1 MSMKIKQTYKTA
13 AILAS
18 FLVIWMVSGSMIEEE
33 SFEKNSSTLDTLSSV
48 TIVNSKATNKSKI
61 LKSSGFTEADKFVQV
76 RAEVSGRLIARPAKQ
91 GDYIEEGDL
100 ICQLYIAGREAY
112 PKIVAPFS
120 GYLETL
126 RVEEGDFLNTGSVC
140 AALIDP
146 DPMLVVADI
155 AEKDIAQ
162 VQLGSKAS
170 AKLISGRYIS
180 GEVTFIASSAD
191 KNTRT
196 FRVEIS
202 VDNKD
207 RTIRDGVSAEIYIKG
222 KEEAAHIIS
231 PAILSLNDQGK
242 LGVRTVTADNRVEFK
257 EINILEDTNSGMW
270 VSGLG
275 EEARIIT
282 LGQEYVFQ
290 GQTVNVK
297 ETFSPDA

>member
-1 MSMKIKQTYKTA
+1 MKIKQTYKTA

-33 SFEKNSSTLDTLSSV
+33 NFEKNTSKLDTLSSV
-48 TIVNSKATNKSKI
+48 TIVNSKAINKSKI

-76 RAEVSGRLIARPAKQ
+76 RAEVSGRLIARPAQQ
-91 GDYIEEGDL
+91 GDYVEEGDL

-126 RVEEGDFLNTGSVC
+126 RVEEGDFLNTGAVC

-146 DPMLVVADI
+146 DPMLIVADI

-162 VQLGSKAS
+162 VELGSEAS

-222 KEEAAHIIS
+222 KQEAAHKIS

-297 ETFSPDA
+297 ETFYPDA

>member
-1 MSMKIKQTYKTA
+1 MKIKQTYKTA

-18 FLVIWMVSGSMIEEE
+18 FLAIWMISGSMIEEE
-33 SFEKNSSTLDTLSSV
+33 NFEKNTSKLDTLSSV

-76 RAEVSGRLIARPAKQ
+76 RAEVSGRLIARPAQQ
-91 GDYIEEGDL
+91 GDYVEEGDL

-126 RVEEGDFLNTGSVC
+126 RVEEGDFLNTGAVC

-146 DPMLVVADI
+146 DPMLIVADI

-162 VQLGSKAS
+162 VELGSEAS

-222 KEEAAHIIS
+222 KQEAAHKIS

-242 LGVRTVTADNRVEFK
+242 LGVRTVTVDNRVEFK

-275 EEARIIT
+275 EDARIIT

>member
-1 MSMKIKQTYKTA
+1 MKIKQTYKTA
-13 AILAS
+13 VILAS

-76 RAEVSGRLIARPAKQ
+76 RAEVSGRLIARPAQQ
-91 GDYIEEGDL
+91 GDYIQEGDL

-222 KEEAAHIIS
+222 KEEPAHKIS

-242 LGVRTVTADNRVEFK
+242 LGVRTVTFDNRVEFK

-275 EEARIIT
+275 EDARIIT

>member
-1 MSMKIKQTYKTA
+1 MKIKQTYKTA

-18 FLVIWMVSGSMIEEE
+18 FLVIWMVSGSMIKEE
-33 SFEKNSSTLDTLSSV
+33 SFEKNTSTLDTLSSV

-76 RAEVSGRLIARPAKQ
+76 RAEVSGRLIARPAQQ

-222 KEEAAHIIS
+222 KEEPAHKIS

-242 LGVRTVTADNRVEFK
+242 LGVRTVTSDNRVEFK

-275 EEARIIT
+275 EDARIIT

>member
-1 MSMKIKQTYKTA
+1 MKIKQTYKTA

-18 FLVIWMVSGSMIEEE
+18 FLAIWMISGSLVEEQT
-33 SFEKNSSTLDTLSSV
+33 FEKSDVSLDTLSSV
-48 TIVNSKATNKSKI
+48 TIHNSKATNKSQI

-76 RAEVSGRLIARPAKQ
+76 RAEVSGRVIARPAQQ
-91 GDYIEEGDL
+91 GDFVKEGDL

-120 GYLETL
+120 GYLESL
-126 RVEEGDFLNTGSVC
+126 RVEEGDFLNTGAVC

-146 DPMLVVADI
+146 DPVLLVADI
-155 AEKDIAQ
+155 AEKDVAQ
-162 VQLGSKAS
+162 IQLGSQAT
-170 AKLISGRYIS
+170 AKLISGRLIS

-202 VDNKD
+202 VDNKN

-222 KEEAAHIIS
+222 KEELAHKIS

-242 LGVRTVTADNRVEFK
+242 LGVRTVTNENIVEFK
-257 EINILEDTNSGMW
+257 EIKILEDTSTGMW
-270 VSGLG
+270 VSGLD
-275 EEARIIT
+275 ETSRIIT

-297 ETFSPDA
+297 ETFTPDV

>member
-1 MSMKIKQTYKTA
+1 MKIKQTYKTA

-18 FLVIWMVSGSMIEEE
+18 FLVIWMVSGSLVEEE
-33 SFEKNSSTLDTLSSV
+33 NFEKNNSALDTLSSV

-76 RAEVSGRLIARPAKQ
+76 RAEVSGRLIARPAQQ
-91 GDYIEEGDL
+91 GDYVEEGDL

-126 RVEEGDFLNTGSVC
+126 RVEEGDFLNTGAVC

-146 DPMLVVADI
+146 DPMLIVADI

-162 VQLGSKAS
+162 VELGSEAS

-222 KEEAAHIIS
+222 KQEAAHKIS

-270 VSGLG
+270 ISGLG

>member
-1 MSMKIKQTYKTA
+1 MKIKQTYKTA

-33 SFEKNSSTLDTLSSV
+33 NFEKNTSKLDTLSSV
-48 TIVNSKATNKSKI
+48 TILNSKATNKSKI

-76 RAEVSGRLIARPAKQ
+76 RAEVSGRLIARPAQQ
-91 GDYIEEGDL
+91 GDYVEEGDL

-126 RVEEGDFLNTGSVC
+126 RVEEGDFLNTGAVC

-146 DPMLVVADI
+146 DPMLLVADI

-162 VQLGSKAS
+162 VELGSEAS

-222 KEEAAHIIS
+222 KQEAAHKIS

>member
-1 MSMKIKQTYKTA
+1 MKTKQTYKTA
-13 AILAS
+13 SILAS
-18 FLVIWMVSGSMIEEE
+18 FLVIWMVSGSLVEEE
-33 SFEKNSSTLDTLSSV
+33 NFEKNNSALDTLSSV

-76 RAEVSGRLIARPAKQ
+76 RAEVSGRLIARPAQQ
-91 GDYIEEGDL
+91 GDYVEEGDL

-126 RVEEGDFLNTGSVC
+126 RVEEGDFLNTGAVC

-146 DPMLVVADI
+146 DPMLIVADI

-162 VQLGSKAS
+162 VQLGSEAR

-202 VDNKD
+202 VDNED

-222 KEEAAHIIS
+222 KEEAAHKIS

>member
-1 MSMKIKQTYKTA
+1 MKIKQTYKTA
-13 AILAS
+13 AICAV
-18 FLVIWMVSGSMIEEE
+18 FLTVWMISGSLVEEE
-33 SFEKNSSTLDTLSSV
+33 NFAKSDSSLDTLSSV
-48 TIVNSKATNKSKI
+48 TILNSKAIDKSKI

-76 RAEVSGRLIARPAKQ
+76 RAELSGRVVSRPAKQ
-91 GDYIEEGDL
+91 GDFVEKGDL

-120 GYLETL
+120 GYLESL
-126 RVEEGDFLNTGSVC
+126 KVDEGDFLNTGAVC
-140 AALIDP
+140 ASLIDP
-146 DPMLVVADI
+146 DPMLLVADI

-162 VQLGSKAS
+162 IQLGSEAS
-170 AKLISGRYIS
+170 AKLISGRLITGNVS
-180 GEVTFIASSAD
+180 FIASSAD

-207 RTIRDGVSAEIYIKG
+207 RSIRDGVSAEIYIKG
-222 KEEAAHIIS
+222 KEEPAHRIS
-231 PAILSLNDQGK
+231 PAILALNDQGK
-242 LGVRTVTADNRVEFK
+242 LGIRTVTSDNTVEFR
-257 EINILEDTNSGMW
+257 EINILEDTNNGMW

-275 EEARIIT
+275 KEARIIT

-297 ETFSPDA
+297 ETFSPEA

>member
-1 MSMKIKQTYKTA
+1 MKIKQTYKTA

-18 FLVIWMVSGSMIEEE
+18 FLAIWMVSGSMIEEE
-33 SFEKNSSTLDTLSSV
+33 NFEKNTTKLDTLSSV

-76 RAEVSGRLIARPAKQ
+76 RAEVSGRLIARPAQQ
-91 GDYIEEGDL
+91 GDYVEEGDL

-126 RVEEGDFLNTGSVC
+126 RVEEGDFLNTGAVC

-146 DPMLVVADI
+146 DPMLIVADI

-162 VQLGSKAS
+162 VELGSEAS

-222 KEEAAHIIS
+222 KQEAAHKIS

>member
-1 MSMKIKQTYKTA
+1 MKIKQTYKTA

-18 FLVIWMVSGSMIEEE
+18 FLAIWMVSGSMIEEE
-33 SFEKNSSTLDTLSSV
+33 NFEKNTSKLDTLSSV

-76 RAEVSGRLIARPAKQ
+76 RAEVSGRLIATPAQQ
-91 GDYIEEGDL
+91 GDYVEEGDL

-126 RVEEGDFLNTGSVC
+126 RVNEGDFLNTGAVC

-146 DPMLVVADI
+146 DPMLIVADI

-162 VQLGSKAS
+162 VELGSEAS
-170 AKLISGRYIS
+170 AKLISGRHIS

-222 KEEAAHIIS
+222 KQEAAHKIS

>member
-1 MSMKIKQTYKTA
+1 MKIKQTYKTA
-13 AILAS
+13 TILAS
-18 FLVIWMVSGSMIEEE
+18 FLDIWMVSGTLVEEQT
-33 SFEKNSSTLDTLSSV
+33 FERSETSLDTLSSV
-48 TIVNSKATNKSKI
+48 TILNSKASDKSQI

-76 RAEVSGRLIARPAKQ
+76 RAEVSGRVISRPVQQ
-91 GDYIEEGDL
+91 GDFVNEGDL

-120 GYLETL
+120 GYLESL
-126 RVEEGDFLNTGSVC
+126 KVDEGDFLNVGSVC
-140 AALIDP
+140 ASLIDP
-146 DPMLVVADI
+146 DPMLLVADV

-162 VQLGSKAS
+162 IQLGSEAT
-170 AKLISGRYIS
+170 AKLISGRLIS
-180 GEVTFIASSAD
+180 GEVAFIASSAD

-222 KEEAAHIIS
+222 KKEPAHKIS

-242 LGVRTVTADNRVEFK
+242 LGVRTVTNENKVEFK
-257 EINILEDTNSGMW
+257 EIKILEDTSTGMW
-270 VSGLG
+270 VSGLDNV
-275 EEARIIT
+275 ARIIT

>member
-1 MSMKIKQTYKTA
+1 
-13 AILAS
+13 
-18 FLVIWMVSGSMIEEE
+18 MVEEE
-33 SFEKNSSTLDTLSSV
+33 NFEKNTSKLDTLSSV

-76 RAEVSGRLIARPAKQ
+76 RAEVSGRLIARPAQQ
-91 GDYIEEGDL
+91 GDYVEEGDL

-126 RVEEGDFLNTGSVC
+126 RVEEGDFLNTGAVC

-146 DPMLVVADI
+146 DPMLIVADI

-162 VQLGSKAS
+162 VELGSEAS

-222 KEEAAHIIS
+222 KQEAAHKIS

>member
-1 MSMKIKQTYKTA
+1 MKIKQTYKTA
-13 AILAS
+13 SILAS
-18 FLVIWMVSGSMIEEE
+18 FLVIWMVSGSLVQEEN
-33 SFEKNSSTLDTLSSV
+33 FERNDDSLDTLSSV
-48 TIVNSKATNKSKI
+48 TIINSQATKKSMV

-76 RAEVSGRLIARPAKQ
+76 RAEVSGRLIARPAQQ
-91 GDYIEEGDL
+91 GDFVEEGDL

-155 AEKDIAQ
+155 AEKNIAQ
-162 VQLGSKAS
+162 VQLGSKAN

-222 KEEAAHIIS
+222 KEEPAHKIS

-242 LGVRTVTADNRVEFK
+242 LGVRTVTADNKVEFK

-275 EEARIIT
+275 QEARIIT

>member
-1 MSMKIKQTYKTA
+1 MKIKQTYKTA

-18 FLVIWMVSGSMIEEE
+18 FLAIWMVSGSMIEEE
-33 SFEKNSSTLDTLSSV
+33 NFEKNTSKLDTLSSV
-48 TIVNSKATNKSKI
+48 TIVNSKAINKSKI

-76 RAEVSGRLIARPAKQ
+76 RAEVSGRLIARPAQQ
-91 GDYIEEGDL
+91 GDYVEEGDL

-126 RVEEGDFLNTGSVC
+126 RVEEGDFLNTGAVC

-146 DPMLVVADI
+146 DPMLIVADI

-162 VQLGSKAS
+162 VELGSEAS

-222 KEEAAHIIS
+222 KQEAAHKIS

-297 ETFSPDA
+297 ETFYPDA

>member
-1 MSMKIKQTYKTA
+1 MKIKQTYKTA

-33 SFEKNSSTLDTLSSV
+33 NFEKNTSKLDTLSSV
-48 TIVNSKATNKSKI
+48 TILNSKATNKSKI

-76 RAEVSGRLIARPAKQ
+76 RAEVSGRLIARPAQQ
-91 GDYIEEGDL
+91 GDYVEEGDL

-126 RVEEGDFLNTGSVC
+126 RVEEGDFLNTGAVC

-146 DPMLVVADI
+146 DPMLIVADI

-162 VQLGSKAS
+162 VELGSEAS

-222 KEEAAHIIS
+222 KQEAAHKIS

-242 LGVRTVTADNRVEFK
+242 LGVRTVTSDNRVEFK

>member
-1 MSMKIKQTYKTA
+1 MKIKQTYKTA

-33 SFEKNSSTLDTLSSV
+33 NFEKNTTKLDTLSSV

-76 RAEVSGRLIARPAKQ
+76 RAEVSGRLIARPAQQ
-91 GDYIEEGDL
+91 GDYVEEGDL

-126 RVEEGDFLNTGSVC
+126 RVEEGDFLNTGAVC

-146 DPMLVVADI
+146 DPMLIVADI

-162 VQLGSKAS
+162 VELGSEAS

-222 KEEAAHIIS
+222 KQEAAHKIS

-242 LGVRTVTADNRVEFK
+242 LGVRTVTANNRVEFK

-275 EEARIIT
+275 EDARIIT

>member
-1 MSMKIKQTYKTA
+1 MKIKQTYKTA

-33 SFEKNSSTLDTLSSV
+33 NYEKNTSTLDTLSSV

-76 RAEVSGRLIARPAKQ
+76 RAEVSGRLIARPAQQ

-222 KEEAAHIIS
+222 KEEPAHKIS

-242 LGVRTVTADNRVEFK
+242 LGVRTVTSDNRVEFK

-275 EEARIIT
+275 EDARIIT

>member
-1 MSMKIKQTYKTA
+1 MKVKQTYKTA

-76 RAEVSGRLIARPAKQ
+76 RAEVSGRLIARPAQQ

-222 KEEAAHIIS
+222 KEEPAHKIS

-242 LGVRTVTADNRVEFK
+242 LGVRTVTSDNRVEFK

-275 EEARIIT
+275 EDARIIT

>member
-1 MSMKIKQTYKTA
+1 MKIKQTYKTA
-13 AILAS
+13 AICS
-18 FLVIWMVSGSMIEEE
+18 GFLLIWMISGILVEEE
-33 SFEKNSSTLDTLSSV
+33 NFKKSDTSLDTLSSV
-48 TIVNSKATNKSKI
+48 TILNSNATNKSQI
-61 LKSSGFTEADKFVQV
+61 LKSSGFTEADKFVQI
-76 RAEVSGRLIARPAKQ
+76 RAEVSGRVISRPAKQ
-91 GDYIEEGDL
+91 GDFVKEGDL
-100 ICQLYIAGREAY
+100 LCQLYIAGREAY

-120 GYLETL
+120 GYLESL
-126 RVEEGDFLNTGSVC
+126 KVDEGDFLNTGAVC
-140 AALIDP
+140 ASLIDP
-146 DPMLVVADI
+146 DPMLLVADI

-162 VQLGSKAS
+162 IQLGSEAT
-170 AKLISGRYIS
+170 AKLISGRMVNGLVS
-180 GEVTFIASSAD
+180 FIASSAD

-202 VDNKD
+202 VDNND

-231 PAILSLNDQGK
+231 PSILSLSDEGK
-242 LGVRTVTADNRVEFK
+242 LGIRTVNIENKVEFK
-257 EINILEDTNSGMW
+257 EIKILEDTNKGMW

-297 ETFSPDA
+297 ETFSPEA

>member
-1 MSMKIKQTYKTA
+1 MKIKQTYKTA
-13 AILAS
+13 VILAS
-18 FLVIWMVSGSMIEEE
+18 FLAIWMVSGSMIEEE
-33 SFEKNSSTLDTLSSV
+33 NFEKNTSKLDTLSSV

-76 RAEVSGRLIARPAKQ
+76 RAEVSGRLIARPAQQ
-91 GDYIEEGDL
+91 GDYVEEGDL

-126 RVEEGDFLNTGSVC
+126 RVEEGDFLNTGAVC

-146 DPMLVVADI
+146 DPMLIVADI

-162 VQLGSKAS
+162 VELGSEAS

-222 KEEAAHIIS
+222 KQEAAHKIS

-242 LGVRTVTADNRVEFK
+242 LGVRTVTSDNRVEFK

>member
-1 MSMKIKQTYKTA
+1 MKIKQTYKTA
-13 AILAS
+13 SILAS
-18 FLVIWMVSGSMIEEE
+18 FLVIWMVSGSLVEEQT
-33 SFEKNSSTLDTLSSV
+33 FEINETSLDTLSSV
-48 TIVNSKATNKSKI
+48 TILNSIASNKSQI

-76 RAEVSGRLIARPAKQ
+76 RAEVSGRVISTPVQQ
-91 GDYIEEGDL
+91 GDYVKEGDL

-120 GYLETL
+120 GYLESL
-126 RVEEGDFLNTGSVC
+126 KVDEGDFLNVGSVC
-140 AALIDP
+140 ASLIDP
-146 DPMLVVADI
+146 DPMLLVADV

-162 VQLGSKAS
+162 IQLGSEAT
-170 AKLISGRYIS
+170 AKLISGRLIA
-180 GEVTFIASSAD
+180 GEVAFIGSSAD

-202 VDNKD
+202 VENKD
-207 RTIRDGVSAEIYIKG
+207 TTIRDGVSAEIYIKG
-222 KEEAAHIIS
+222 KKEPAHKIS

-242 LGVRTVTADNRVEFK
+242 LGVRTVTKENKVEFK
-257 EINILEDTNSGMW
+257 EIKILEDTSSGMW
-270 VSGLG
+270 VSGLDQ
-275 EEARIIT
+275 EARIIT

>member
-1 MSMKIKQTYKTA
+1 
-13 AILAS
+13 
-18 FLVIWMVSGSMIEEE
+18 MVSGSLVQEEN
-33 SFEKNSSTLDTLSSV
+33 FERNDDSLDTLSSV
-48 TIVNSKATNKSKI
+48 TIINSQATKKSMV

-76 RAEVSGRLIARPAKQ
+76 RAEVSGRLIARPAQQ
-91 GDYIEEGDL
+91 GDFVEEGDL

-155 AEKDIAQ
+155 AEKNIAQ
-162 VQLGSKAS
+162 VQLGSKAT

-222 KEEAAHIIS
+222 KEEPAHKIS

-242 LGVRTVTADNRVEFK
+242 LGVRTVTADNKVEFK

-275 EEARIIT
+275 QEARIIT

>member
-1 MSMKIKQTYKTA
+1 MKIKQTYKTA

-18 FLVIWMVSGSMIEEE
+18 FLAIWMVSGSMIEEE
-33 SFEKNSSTLDTLSSV
+33 NFEKNTSKLDTLSSV
-48 TIVNSKATNKSKI
+48 TIVNSKAINKSKI

-76 RAEVSGRLIARPAKQ
+76 RAEVSGRLIARPAQQ
-91 GDYIEEGDL
+91 GDYVEEGDL

-126 RVEEGDFLNTGSVC
+126 RVEEGDFLNTGAVC

-146 DPMLVVADI
+146 DPMLIVADI

-162 VQLGSKAS
+162 VELGSEAS

-207 RTIRDGVSAEIYIKG
+207 RSIRDGVSAEIYIKG
-222 KEEAAHIIS
+222 KQEAAHKIS

-257 EINILEDTNSGMW
+257 EISILEDTNSGMW

>member
-1 MSMKIKQTYKTA
+1 MKIKQTYKTA
-13 AILAS
+13 SILAS
-18 FLVIWMVSGSMIEEE
+18 FLVIWMVSGSMVEEE
-33 SFEKNSSTLDTLSSV
+33 NFEKNNSALDTLSSV

-76 RAEVSGRLIARPAKQ
+76 RAEVSGRLIARPAQQ
-91 GDYIEEGDL
+91 GDYVEEGDL

-126 RVEEGDFLNTGSVC
+126 RVEEGDFLNTGAVC

-146 DPMLVVADI
+146 DPMLIVADI

-162 VQLGSKAS
+162 VQLGSEAR

-202 VDNKD
+202 VDNED

-222 KEEAAHIIS
+222 KEEAAHKIS
-231 PAILSLNDQGK
+231 PAILSLDDQGK

>member
-1 MSMKIKQTYKTA
+1 MKIKQTYKTA
-13 AILAS
+13 AICS
-18 FLVIWMVSGSMIEEE
+18 GFLLIWMISGILVEEE
-33 SFEKNSSTLDTLSSV
+33 NFTKSDTSLDTLSSV
-48 TIVNSKATNKSKI
+48 TILNSNATNKSQI
-61 LKSSGFTEADKFVQV
+61 LKSSGFTEADKFVQI
-76 RAEVSGRLIARPAKQ
+76 RAEVSGRVISRPAKQ
-91 GDYIEEGDL
+91 GDFVKEGDL
-100 ICQLYIAGREAY
+100 LCQLYIAGREAY

-120 GYLETL
+120 GYLESL
-126 RVEEGDFLNTGSVC
+126 KVDEGDFLNTGAVC
-140 AALIDP
+140 ASLIDP
-146 DPMLVVADI
+146 DPMLLVADI

-162 VQLGSKAS
+162 IQLGSEAT
-170 AKLISGRYIS
+170 AKLISGRMVNGLVS
-180 GEVTFIASSAD
+180 FIASSAD

-202 VDNKD
+202 VDNND

-231 PAILSLNDQGK
+231 PSILSLSDEGK
-242 LGVRTVTADNRVEFK
+242 LGIRTVNIENKVEFK
-257 EINILEDTNSGMW
+257 EIKILEDTNKGMW

-297 ETFSPDA
+297 ETFSPEA

>member
-1 MSMKIKQTYKTA
+1 MKIKQTYKTA
-13 AILAS
+13 AICS
-18 FLVIWMVSGSMIEEE
+18 GFLLIWMISGSLVEEE
-33 SFEKNSSTLDTLSSV
+33 NFKKSDTSLDTLSSV
-48 TIVNSKATNKSKI
+48 TILNSNATNKSQI
-61 LKSSGFTEADKFVQV
+61 LKSSGFTEADKFVQI
-76 RAEVSGRLIARPAKQ
+76 RAEVSGRVISRPAKQ
-91 GDYIEEGDL
+91 GDFVKEGDL
-100 ICQLYIAGREAY
+100 LCQLYIAGREAY

-120 GYLETL
+120 GYLESL
-126 RVEEGDFLNTGSVC
+126 KVDEGDFLNTGAVC
-140 AALIDP
+140 ASLIDP
-146 DPMLVVADI
+146 DPMLLVADI

-162 VQLGSKAS
+162 IQLGSEAS
-170 AKLISGRYIS
+170 AKLISGRMVNGLVS
-180 GEVTFIASSAD
+180 FIASSAD

-202 VDNKD
+202 VDNND

-231 PAILSLNDQGK
+231 PSILSLSDEGK
-242 LGVRTVTADNRVEFK
+242 LGIRTVNIENKVEFK
-257 EINILEDTNSGMW
+257 EIKILEDTNKGMW

-297 ETFSPDA
+297 ETFSPEA

>member
-1 MSMKIKQTYKTA
+1 MKIKQTYKTA
-13 AILAS
+13 TILAS
-18 FLVIWMVSGSMIEEE
+18 FLVIWMVSGTLVEEQT
-33 SFEKNSSTLDTLSSV
+33 FERSETSLDTLSSV
-48 TIVNSKATNKSKI
+48 TILNSKASDKSQI

-76 RAEVSGRLIARPAKQ
+76 RAEVSGRVISRPVQQ
-91 GDYIEEGDL
+91 GDFVNEGDL

-120 GYLETL
+120 GYLESL
-126 RVEEGDFLNTGSVC
+126 KVDEGDFLNVGSVC
-140 AALIDP
+140 ASLIDP
-146 DPMLVVADI
+146 DPMLLVADV

-162 VQLGSKAS
+162 IQLGSDAT
-170 AKLISGRYIS
+170 AKLISGRLIS
-180 GEVTFIASSAD
+180 GEVAFIASSAD

-222 KEEAAHIIS
+222 KKEPAHKIS

-242 LGVRTVTADNRVEFK
+242 LGVRTVTNENKVEFK
-257 EINILEDTNSGMW
+257 EIKILEDTSTGMW
-270 VSGLG
+270 VSGLDNV
-275 EEARIIT
+275 ARIIT

>member
-1 MSMKIKQTYKTA
+1 MKIKQTYKTA

-48 TIVNSKATNKSKI
+48 TIVNSRATNKSKI

-76 RAEVSGRLIARPAKQ
+76 RAEVSGRLIARPAQQ

-222 KEEAAHIIS
+222 KEEPAHKIS

-242 LGVRTVTADNRVEFK
+242 LGVRTVTSDNRVEFK

-275 EEARIIT
+275 EDARIIT

>member
-1 MSMKIKQTYKTA
+1 MKIKQTYKTA

-18 FLVIWMVSGSMIEEE
+18 FLVIWMVSGSMREEE
-33 SFEKNSSTLDTLSSV
+33 NFEKNISTLDTLSSV

-76 RAEVSGRLIARPAKQ
+76 RAEVSGRLIARPAQQ
-91 GDYIEEGDL
+91 GDYVEEGDL

-126 RVEEGDFLNTGSVC
+126 RVEEGDFLNTGAVC

-146 DPMLVVADI
+146 DPMLIVADI

-162 VQLGSKAS
+162 VELGSEAR

-222 KEEAAHIIS
+222 KEEAAHKIS
-231 PAILSLNDQGK
+231 PAILSLNDQGN
-242 LGVRTVTADNRVEFK
+242 LGVRTVTANNRVEFK

-297 ETFSPDA
+297 ETFYPDA

>member
-1 MSMKIKQTYKTA
+1 MKIKQTYKTA

-222 KEEAAHIIS
+222 KEEAAHKIS

>member
-1 MSMKIKQTYKTA
+1 MKIKQTYKTA
-13 AILAS
+13 AICS
-18 FLVIWMVSGSMIEEE
+18 GFLLIWMISGSLVEEE
-33 SFEKNSSTLDTLSSV
+33 NFKKSETSLDTLSSV
-48 TIVNSKATNKSKI
+48 TILNSNAVNKSQI
-61 LKSSGFTEADKFVQV
+61 LKSSGFTEADKFVQI
-76 RAEVSGRLIARPAKQ
+76 RAEVSGRVISRPAKQ
-91 GDYIEEGDL
+91 GDFVKEGDL
-100 ICQLYIAGREAY
+100 LCQLYIAGREAY

-120 GYLETL
+120 GYLESL
-126 RVEEGDFLNTGSVC
+126 KVDEGDFLNTGAVC
-140 AALIDP
+140 ASLIDP
-146 DPMLVVADI
+146 DPMLLVADI

-162 VQLGSKAS
+162 IQLGSEAT
-170 AKLISGRYIS
+170 AKLISGRMVNGLVS
-180 GEVTFIASSAD
+180 FIASSAD

-202 VDNKD
+202 VDNND

-231 PAILSLNDQGK
+231 PSILSLSDEGK
-242 LGVRTVTADNRVEFK
+242 LGIRTVNIENKVEFK
-257 EINILEDTNSGMW
+257 EIKILEDTNKGMW

-297 ETFSPDA
+297 ETFSPEA